1 MIFNKRFLLARTF
14 LIYLCYMIK
23 LKIDNRIL
31 PTKGLFR
38 THDELKHDILVY
50 MNRLHRTITSNIGN
64 LEKLRSISVTTT
76 NVINTCITLCMKM
89 GKRNELSEINRL
101 CKEIRRI
108 RPNNFYRL
116 EFLWRSLLRELTEA
130 FELNYELESVS

>member
-1 MIFNKRFLLARTF
+1 
-14 LIYLCYMIK
+14 MIK
-23 LKIDNRIL
+23 LRIDNRIF

-38 THDELKHDILVY
+38 TTDELKHDILVY
-50 MNRLHRTITSNIGN
+50 MNRLHTTIMSDISD
-64 LEKLRSISVTTT
+64 LQRVKSISMTTT
-76 NVINTCITLCMKM
+76 NVINSCITLCMKM
-89 GKRNELSEINRL
+89 DKRDELSEINRL